1 MMDILSSFL
10 NLVPVTLAQS
20 LLYGFVALGIMIPFR
35 LLSFPDLTCEGSF
48 PLGGCLC
55 AALLVAG
62 VAPVLSMLIAILAG
76 VLAGCATAFIHL
88 RFKINTLLAGILMIT
103 ILWSINLRIM
113 GKSNIP
119 LFAAPSF
126 FDGIYSGFT
135 LNVPVQIAF
144 WLLVAI
150 ALVALLRWFL
160 STDLGLA
167 LRATGA
173 NEVMARAQGINTW
186 AITIAGVGAANGLTA
201 FAGASVA
208 QVQGYADV
216 QMGFGILINAL
227 AALIIGEAVVGRTS
241 IFRQLLA
248 PFVGSIVYYQV
259 ISAGLALG
267 LHPSDLKLVTGLF
280 VLIMLALPM
289 RKSGGVA
296 LPERPVNA

>member
-1 MMDILSSFL
+1 MIDILSSFV

-35 LLSFPDLTCEGSF
+35 LLSFPDLTCEGAF

-62 VAPVLSMLIAILAG
+62 VAPVLSMIIAILAG

-150 ALVALLRWFL
+150 ALIALLHWFL

-167 LRATGA
+167 VRATGA
-173 NEVMARAQGINTW
+173 NEVMARSQGINTW

-241 IFRQLLA
+241 IFRQVLA

-280 VLIMLALPM
+280 VLIMLALPK
-289 RKSGGVA
+289 RRSGGVA